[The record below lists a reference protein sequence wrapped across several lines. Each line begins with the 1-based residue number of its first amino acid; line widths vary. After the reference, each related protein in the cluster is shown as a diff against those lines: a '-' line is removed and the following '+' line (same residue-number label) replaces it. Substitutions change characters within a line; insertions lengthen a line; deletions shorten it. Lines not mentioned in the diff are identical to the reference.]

1 MEHFPIVFN
10 VVIQCNRIVA
20 FVQQC
25 NYFNTGLWRIIFWC
39 PDFGYLLDCKQLGN
53 CFLNKTTEVFF
64 FWKFLLEIS
73 WAEVN
78 SPYFYVSV
86 LDVRTLE
93 NVGRGEAHHCS
104 LLLLVTS
111 HYMVSSHGKQQQ
123 RHQTQSLYPF
133 PGGVRNRIII

>member
-86 LDVRTLE
+86 LEHLRML
-93 NVGRGEAHHCS
+93 GEERQRLTAAAGNF
-104 LLLLVTS
+104 TF
-111 HYMVSSHGKQQQ
+111 YMVSSHGKQQQ